1 MSSLDGTCQLLMSGT
16 ACRRDTFEE
25 FMAQDRHYPAAA
37 SKVYSQA
44 LVKASGE
51 GPAVFATV
59 REMLEDC
66 HEELSLHAHYT
77 EVGRRRATPWHH
89 LPHWS
94 APERAMSLRDWRGFR
109 PRLIPPVQA
118 AQ

>member
-1 MSSLDGTCQLLMSGT
+1 MGHTAPNATRSAVSVPLTTSLLMDKLTVNELAAG
-16 ACRRDTFEE
+16 ARRVLIIIPSAAAGKPFEE

-44 LVKASGE
+44 LVKASSE

-77 EVGRRRATPWHH
+77 EVCPAG
-89 LPHWS
+89 PHC
-94 APERAMSLRDWRGFR
+94 GG
-109 PRLIPPVQA
+109 
-118 AQ
+118 

>member
-1 MSSLDGTCQLLMSGT
+1 MAICATVSLGIGLETLLLLLQHLIDGCGPPLVTLNSHLQIS
-16 ACRRDTFEE
+16 RDTFEE

-44 LVKASGE
+44 MVKASGE

-77 EVGRRRATPWHH
+77 EVRARCRATPGT
-89 LPHWS
+89 P
-94 APERAMSLRDWRGFR
+94 D
-109 PRLIPPVQA
+109 
-118 AQ
+118 

>member
-1 MSSLDGTCQLLMSGT
+1 
-16 ACRRDTFEE
+16 
-25 FMAQDRHYPAAA
+25 MAQDRHYPAAA

-77 EVGRRRATPWHH
+77 EVRWTGP
-89 LPHWS
+89 
-94 APERAMSLRDWRGFR
+94 R
-109 PRLIPPVQA
+109 PRAPPLITQPLSEQQICETDLA
-118 AQ
+118 